1 MCCLSNVDSADG
13 LDDAAGY
20 ILASVRELVGTGIP
34 VRAQLD
40 IHSNVSQQM
49 IDQADV
55 LIEQET
61 YPEIDMAARGRECAD
76 VLVDIV

>member
-49 IDQADV
+49 IDPADV

>member
-1 MCCLSNVDSADG
+1 MPT
-13 LDDAAGY
+13 
-20 ILASVRELVGTGIP
+20 RPLVHSW
-34 VRAQLD
+34 AD

-76 VLVDIV
+76 VLVDLSKLVCVRQWHYTNCRCSGG

>member
-13 LDDAAGY
+13 LDDAAGC